1 MDHGHL
7 DQGVN
12 QWKVARVRPFIGI
25 LAIALFLGLIV
36 AIALTPPE
44 LLYASGALLRSG
56 RVAPPN
62 VVPSPDWGAGILT
75 AVALLVVLGGI
86 LVVTRRRRA
95 TSARTPIV
103 AATAGVT
110 SSGEPTRLRNGQ
122 SIRA

>member
-25 LAIALFLGLIV
+25 LAIALFLGFIV

-86 LVVTRRRRA
+86 LVRHEASSGYLGSDSDRRRHGR
-95 TSARTPIV
+95 RH
-103 AATAGVT
+103 
-110 SSGEPTRLRNGQ
+110 
-122 SIRA
+122 